1 MSVFVCDHCKFV
13 FESEEEVNQC
23 PDCGKFKVR
32 AATQPE
38 TDEYNNRMN
47 DEEDVWK

>member
-1 MSVFVCDHCKFV
+1 MNVFVCDHCKFV
-13 FESEEEVNQC
+13 FELEEDVSQC

-32 AATQPE
+32 TATQSE